1 VKSVWITYL
10 VIIVYY
16 LLGTIGIYFIN
27 RKKDPE
33 SRYKA
38 WEKHIIYFFLVN
50 ILFFSIVIRTVVFRY
65 VAALII
71 AVGFSELIKL
81 FIESGYRH
89 KLFFL
94 TSLLIFSVLS
104 GGFFVFTG
112 MGQGLILFSF
122 LILCIFDGFSQVT
135 GQLLG
140 KKKLFPRVSPNKTVE
155 GLAGGS
161 LVAILSALVF
171 KGIIPADSG
180 KALITAAVVVFF
192 AFLGDAVKSLYKRK
206 YNVKDFSKIIPGH
219 GGFLDRFDSL
229 IAGGAGVALLGQ
241 ILSLLGSG

>member
-1 VKSVWITYL
+1 VKSVLIIYL
-10 VIIVYY
+10 VIFVYY
-16 LLGTIGIYFIN
+16 LLGTTGIYFIN
-27 RKKDPE
+27 RKKDPV

-38 WEKHIIYFFLVN
+38 WEKHITYFLLVS
-50 ILFFSIVIRTVVFRY
+50 ILFFSIAIRVVVFRY

-81 FIESGYRH
+81 YIESGYRN

-94 TSLLIFSVLS
+94 TSLLIFAFFS
-104 GGFFVFTG
+104 GSFFVFTG

-140 KKKLFPRVSPNKTVE
+140 KRKLFPRISPNKTVE

-161 LVAILSALVF
+161 VVAILSALVF
-171 KGIIPADSG
+171 KDLIPADPG
-180 KALITAAVVVFF
+180 KALITATVVVFF
-192 AFLGDAVKSLYKRK
+192 AFAGDAAKSLYKRK
-206 YNVKDFSKIIPGH
+206 YNVKDFSKLIPGH

-229 IAGGAGVALLGQ
+229 IAGGAGVALLGL
-241 ILSLLGSG
+241 IYSLPGSG